1 MRFNPERKRAVI
13 KNPFAL
19 FLNLNLMFP
28 GPEKYFRIF
37 FNSTFSNP
45 FFAHSGSICGGV
57 LSRTSNF
64 SQLPSAGLQNYL
76 LFQVENMPAA
86 RKEDMG
92 PEIWKLSE
100 ISAPPGNV
108 HLRRQGSLCVTYWY
122 CLRHLKT
129 LYLTNTEIHKYNLRP
144 FTGGS
149 WNLSWKLPWWPS
161 VCLSVRHQLT
171 PFYWIWLMWHFE
183 APVWSRFR
191 GFDEIFCGYF
201 APIPF

>member
-1 MRFNPERKRAVI
+1 MFPEAGKI
-13 KNPFAL
+13 
-19 FLNLNLMFP
+19 FLNFPQQHFFESLFRDKTRIQDPFVGGPFKNQLNF
-28 GPEKYFRIF
+28 G
-37 FNSTFSNP
+37 
-45 FFAHSGSICGGV
+45 
-57 LSRTSNF
+57 NF

-76 LFQVENMPAA
+76 LFQVENMPTA

-129 LYLTNTEIHKYNLRP
+129 LYFTNTEIHKYNLRP

-149 WNLSWKLPWWPS
+149 WNLS
-161 VCLSVRHQLT
+161 
-171 PFYWIWLMWHFE
+171 
-183 APVWSRFR
+183 
-191 GFDEIFCGYF
+191 
-201 APIPF
+201 